1 MIFTTIELA
10 ARVEAAERSFI
21 EAWTNAVGRLQP
33 AAGTFT
39 AQLAGGIACYA
50 GSGTPL
56 NKICGMGFHGAP
68 SEADL
73 SDIERR
79 FFERDCP
86 VQVEVAHLADPEV
99 GRQLVRRWYMPCGF
113 ENVLGKCLGDEAS
126 TLAIDG
132 IEVRTCTPA
141 ELLSWV
147 DLLVEG
153 ILAPDTGG
161 LASHEKFDRDGLE
174 RPLRAIVSVPGW
186 VGYAAYL
193 DGAMVGA
200 GSMRVYE
207 GVCHLCGA
215 ATLSAHRRRGV
226 QTALLNARL
235 RDAARSGCDLAVVT
249 TQPGSK
255 SHQNVQRRGFE
266 ILYTRAVFTKK
277 K

>member
-1 MIFTTIELA
+1 MIFTTLSLA
-10 ARVEAAERSFI
+10 ARVEAAERSFT

-33 AAGTFT
+33 AVDTFT
-39 AQLAGGIACYA
+39 VELAGGIACYA
-50 GSGTPL
+50 GPGSPL

-68 SEADL
+68 PESDL
-73 SDIERR
+73 SGVERR
-79 FFERDCP
+79 FFERNCP

-99 GRQLVRRWYMPCGF
+99 GKQLVRRGYMIGGF
-113 ENVLGKCLGDEAS
+113 ENVLGKCLRDEAS
-126 TLAIDG
+126 IHEIDG
-132 IEVRTCTPA
+132 IEVRTCSPA
-141 ELLSWV
+141 DLLSWV
-147 DLLVEG
+147 NLLVEG
-153 ILAPDTGG
+153 ILAPDTDG
-161 LASHEKFDRDGLE
+161 LASHEAFDRVGLE
-174 RPLRAIVSVPGW
+174 TPLRAIVSVPGW

-193 DGAMVGA
+193 DEEMVGA

-266 ILYTRAVFTKK
+266 ILYTRAVFTKS
-277 K
+277 